1 MWPNKALHRK
11 NLPSLRYGNFS
22 GELRRYATKENKK
35 MAFTRIAP
43 LIRIFDE
50 NKAKEFYVEFLG
62 FNIDF
67 EHRDSD
73 DARLYM
79 QVSQGQCLLLLTG
92 HHGGCSPGC
101 AINIETDELESYCKE
116 LNQKNY
122 KFAKPGIQDMPW
134 GSKNMSIAD
143 PFGNNITF
151 TNAIST

>member
-1 MWPNKALHRK
+1 
-11 NLPSLRYGNFS
+11 
-22 GELRRYATKENKK
+22 

-79 QVSQGQCLLLLTG
+79 QVSNYFHECHQYLT
-92 HHGGCSPGC
+92 
-101 AINIETDELESYCKE
+101 
-116 LNQKNY
+116 
-122 KFAKPGIQDMPW
+122 F
-134 GSKNMSIAD
+134 D
-143 PFGNNITF
+143 PKKAPFPLHQYAT
-151 TNAIST
+151 